1 MILGTPRRWWIA
13 TAIPF
18 LIALVL
24 LGTGYNGAVGTVV
37 GVLLILLSMIL
48 FAMAP
53 MRYGQSAVKSEAKSA
68 EVVAGN
74 EPAGP
79 RAEIEA
85 RDASDV

>member
-1 MILGTPRRWWIA
+1 MFLGTPRRWWIL

-18 LIALVL
+18 LVAIIL
-24 LGTGYNGAVGTVV
+24 LATGYNGTGGTVV

-53 MRYGQSAVKSEAKSA
+53 MRYGQGAGKQEAGSAASPS
-68 EVVAGN
+68 GD
-74 EPAGP
+74 EPAQP

-85 RDASDV
+85 RDASEV